1 MVLFLVPF
9 VQFIAASCSARA
21 GSCRARASTYSSTR
35 CGRCRP
41 TWSSCS
47 SAAGGTAPRLE
58 RRAAAR
64 GVADRVRFLGRVA
77 EAELPVAHR
86 AADVFAMLCRDR
98 WGGLEAEGFGIVFLE
113 AGASGLACVA
123 GRSGGSHEAVLE
135 GETGFVV
142 DPRDV
147 DGVAT
152 RLRRL
157 LDDAELRARLGAA
170 ARARAESEWS
180 YDRRVE
186 PLARL
191 AAGDLTVLR

>member
-1 MVLFLVPF
+1 M
-9 VQFIAASCSARA
+9 
-21 GSCRARASTYSSTR
+21 
-35 CGRCRP
+35 
-41 TWSSCS
+41 
-47 SAAGGTAPRLE
+47 
-58 RRAAAR
+58 
-64 GVADRVRFLGRVA
+64 RFLGRVS
-77 EAELPVAHR
+77 EEDLPVAHR

-135 GETGFVV
+135 GRTGFVV
-142 DPRDV
+142 EPRDV
-147 DGVAT
+147 DGVAS

-157 LDDAELRARLGAA
+157 LDDPERRARLGAE
-170 ARARAESEWS
+170 ARGRAEAAWS

-191 AAGDLTVLR
+191 AAGDLSVLR